1 MPSGLHIDPDRLHAH
16 GRRLA
21 GLLAELLPLPVVDG
35 AARAALA
42 ATPDGAVLLVELDR
56 AAAAVDRIGRELA
69 DLTAGL
75 HVTAYAAGAA
85 DAEARAALA
94 EPS

>member
-1 MPSGLHIDPDRLHAH
+1 MSPGLHLDPDRLHAH

-35 AARAALA
+35 PVRAALA
-42 ATPDGAVLLVELDR
+42 ATPDGPAVLAELDR

-75 HVTAYAAGAA
+75 HVTAYAAAAA